1 MSRPHKIQ
9 KSISYALFFAS
20 VIVNIQD
27 FTILF
32 LSIVTNSY
40 ICDDVILNWSSCK
53 YVFISSNLG
62 TLVTAGNINCYV
74 NSNGHI
80 KLTRVRSHF
89 FDQIVYLLRYFMIYM
104 HRREILRHSGFTLCQ
119 SQATVASHSPKP
131 GKGGGKCND
140 LILK

>member
-53 YVFISSNLG
+53 YVFISSNLD
-62 TLVTAGNINCYV
+62 TLVTAGDAAIIIVTLIKVINISSELAYFYFVIRLLTFYV
-74 NSNGHI
+74 
-80 KLTRVRSHF
+80 TYV
-89 FDQIVYLLRYFMIYM
+89 
-104 HRREILRHSGFTLCQ
+104 TL
-119 SQATVASHSPKP
+119 
-131 GKGGGKCND
+131 
-140 LILK
+140 